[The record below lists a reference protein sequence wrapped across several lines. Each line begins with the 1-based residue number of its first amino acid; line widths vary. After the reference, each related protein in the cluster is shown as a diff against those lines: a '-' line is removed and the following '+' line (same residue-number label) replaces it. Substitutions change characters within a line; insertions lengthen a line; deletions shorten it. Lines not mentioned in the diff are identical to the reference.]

1 MTRSAV
7 QQRGTAGERTV
18 RPAHVD
24 ADALVPILQQDAQQ
38 SAAMAKPR
46 LWAAGLLETRLAT
59 CQATRLT

>member
-7 QQRGTAGERTV
+7 QQRGTARERTV